1 VPIGTALFAATTA
14 FQLVKEG
21 CALYKEVKG
30 VAGNVKQIYDEISG
44 QFAGKTV
51 SKEQAKKIE
60 AEKARV
66 QTVAKTDP
74 TEVIFKIGDNLGEMF
89 DAFDRLEAIFW
100 EQEREAKKVQSAD
113 VSLKRMALRR
123 ILIRNK
129 LQSMHQ
135 EIKHQMIYESPPEL
149 GALWSEFEAMR
160 DQIEAEQTEAR
171 EKQER
176 EDESARLKQEA
187 LMMEIRNKSIDVGV
201 AITGLIFLGWV
212 MWQLKRQTEERAFF
226 WLTS

>member
-66 QTVAKTDP
+66 AAVAKADP
-74 TEVIFKIGDNLGEMF
+74 TDIVFKIGDNLGEMF

-113 VSLKRMALRR
+113 VSLKRIALRR

-160 DQIEAEQTEAR
+160 DQIEAEQTLAR
-171 EKQER
+171 DKQER
-176 EDESARLKQEA
+176 EDEAARLKQEA
-187 LMMEIRNKSIDVGV
+187 LMTEIRNKSIDVGV
-201 AITGLIFLGWV
+201 AFTGLIFFGWV
-212 MWQLKRQTEERAFF
+212 MWQLKKQTEERAFF
-226 WLTS
+226 WLT

>member
-60 AEKARV
+60 AEKARI
-66 QTVAKTDP
+66 QEVAKADP
-74 TEVIFKIGDNLGEMF
+74 DQVIFKIGDELGNMF
-89 DAFDRLEAIFW
+89 DAFDRLEALFW
-100 EQEREAKKVQSAD
+100 EQEREAKKVQAAGT
-113 VSLKRMALRR
+113 SLKRMALQR

-129 LQSMHQ
+129 LLAMQV
-135 EIKHQMIYESPPEL
+135 ELREQMVYHSPLEL
-149 GALWSEFEAMR
+149 GSLWSQFEEMR
-160 DQIEAEQTEAR
+160 EQIEEEQRVAR
-171 EKQER
+171 EKQAR
-176 EDESARLKQEA
+176 EDMVLQREREA
-187 LMMEIRNKSIDVGV
+187 LMEDVRVKSMDA
-201 AITGLIFLGWV
+201 AIAFVGLIFLGW
-212 MWQLKRQTEERAFF
+212 MLWQLKNQAIARASF
-226 WLTS
+226 WHT